1 MATATKGKKVI
12 RRTVLEFQGERHE
25 LKHPGR
31 QAKLPGPSPVERKVG
46 RDRAKP
52 DTSTYEGRFAARLD
66 ELSKAAGFTP
76 PALAE
81 RLGLSEQVVYDW
93 LAGRKMPAVGRFPV
107 LAKLF
112 KLKHPGDI
120 LPPK

>member
-1 MATATKGKKVI
+1 MATVAKGK
-12 RRTVLEFQGERHE
+12 RRTVLEYKGERLD
-25 LKHPGR
+25 LKPAHGQR
-31 QAKLPGPSPVERKVG
+31 MLAVRSKATKVRKVG

>member
-1 MATATKGKKVI
+1 MATATKVADLRGL
-12 RRTVLEFQGERHE
+12 RPEATLE
-25 LKHPGR
+25 
-31 QAKLPGPSPVERKVG
+31 GPKSSKGGKVG

-52 DTSTYEGRFAARLD
+52 DTSTYEGRFAARLGD
-66 ELSKAAGFTP
+66 LAKAAGFEP

-81 RLGLSEQVVYDW
+81 RLGVSEQVVYDW

>member
-1 MATATKGKKVI
+1 MATATKGADLRG
-12 RRTVLEFQGERHE
+12 RRPEAR
-25 LKHPGR
+25 
-31 QAKLPGPSPVERKVG
+31 LPGPKPVERKVG